1 MNSPKDIKSTND
13 EIIVSPLHEGLVGTT
28 TLPIMDPSQNQP
40 IIQPISHAPQEPYN
54 MPMNFSSTQPNRTEE
69 PLPPSSLI
77 PPTGP
82 TTFTPIS
89 SIPFQARFTEN
100 SSTQQQTFSSERNFL
115 TMPVSDYLSFT
126 GHMKLTSMDPPSIT
140 SLLQGDP
147 VAVLHAH
154 LNTIEGLDLGP
165 IFENPTQVPRE
176 VQVAQEPRNNVESS
190 TMKNGRGSH
199 MYECKICST
208 KFLSSQALGGHM
220 SYHSKAKKKGS

>member
-1 MNSPKDIKSTND
+1 
-13 EIIVSPLHEGLVGTT
+13 
-28 TLPIMDPSQNQP
+28 MDPSQNQP
-40 IIQPISHAPQEPYN
+40 IIQPIFHAPQEPYN
-54 MPMNFSSTQPNRTEE
+54 MPMNFSSTQPNWTKE

-89 SIPFQARFTEN
+89 SIPFQAWFTEN
-100 SSTQQQTFSSERNFL
+100 SSNQQQTFSSERNFL
-115 TMPVSDYLSFT
+115 TTPVSDYLSFT
-126 GHMKLTSMDPPSIT
+126 DHMKLTSMDPPSIT

-165 IFENPTQVPRE
+165 IFENPTQPR
-176 VQVAQEPRNNVESS
+176 VRVSDNNVESMSSS

-220 SYHSKAKKKGS
+220 SYHSKAKKKGI